1 MEISEFIEYV
11 KRYRPKFVGI
21 AHHYFHDER
30 EVEDAVQ
37 DALIRLWMA
46 RKRIEP
52 PERFHEYGAIATR
65 NVCLDKIRGRH
76 GYHLV
81 EVDWAEGKTSGPTP
95 QSMLEESENERLM
108 QQCMKELPAKYKELI
123 QMRNG
128 EGLSYKDM
136 ANLIGR
142 TESSVRGMVAKARAM
157 LITQFNE
164 RRKK

>member
-1 MEISEFIEYV
+1 M
-11 KRYRPKFVGI
+11 
-21 AHHYFHDER
+21 
-30 EVEDAVQ
+30 
-37 DALIRLWMA
+37 
-46 RKRIEP
+46 
-52 PERFHEYGAIATR
+52 
-65 NVCLDKIRGRH
+65 
-76 GYHLV
+76 

-108 QQCMKELPAKYKELI
+108 QQCMKSLPAKYKELI

-128 EGLSYKDM
+128 EGLSYKDI
-136 ANLIGR
+136 ANLIGS